1 MLSPEQKAAFINS
14 QVAMFN
20 AEIARMVADNQ
31 VSVSYGVVCKYG
43 AEEFNEVFDRY
54 EPIIGHNAVLMFFR
68 E

>member
-1 MLSPEQKAAFINS
+1 MTPEQRAAFINS

-43 AEEFNEVFDRY
+43 AEEFTEVIQRY
-54 EPIIGHNAVLMFFR
+54 EPVIGHNAVIMFFR

>member
-1 MLSPEQKAAFINS
+1 MFTPEQRAAYINS

-31 VSVSYGVVCKYG
+31 LSVACGTSPPYG
-43 AEEFNEVFDRY
+43 ERQFTEVIERY
-54 EPIIGHNAVLMFFR
+54 EPVIGHNAVIMFFR